1 MPLVEEIKAFAV
13 QHAPDLRREEIVM
26 LDKQNMQAFCRDMDL
41 PMFKLKGVTFKYGVV
56 EEKTNLNML
65 FTRYNGI
72 WIMAYEEGEG
82 GEKDG
87 Q

>member
-1 MPLVEEIKAFAV
+1 MPLIDEIKTFAV

-26 LDKQNMQAFCRDMDL
+26 LDKRNMLAFCRDMDL

-56 EEKTNLNML
+56 EEKTSLNML
-65 FTRYNGI
+65 FTCFSGI
-72 WIMAYEEGEG
+72 WIMAYEDEEG
-82 GEKDG
+82 GEKNG

>member
-1 MPLVEEIKAFAV
+1 MPLVDGINTFTV
-13 QHAPDLRREEIVM
+13 QHAPDLRREEAVM

-56 EEKTNLNML
+56 EEKTSLNML
-65 FTRYNGI
+65 FTRYDGI
-72 WIMAYEEGEG
+72 WFMAYEDEEG